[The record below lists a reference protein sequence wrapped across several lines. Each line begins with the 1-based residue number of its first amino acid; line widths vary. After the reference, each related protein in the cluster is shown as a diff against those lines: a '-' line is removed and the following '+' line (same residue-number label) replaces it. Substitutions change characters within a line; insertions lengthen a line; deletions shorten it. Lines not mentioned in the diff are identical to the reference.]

1 MDVRLCR
8 RGGGFHA
15 WLRDAAVCAP
25 PHCTFSVPLHL
36 GQGGVAGAGRGSAW
50 GAVGSGT
57 AARGR
62 WRGRIGGICLLLFP
76 ACLHGRSSRPHS
88 QAETPLIG
96 KPGLFRPAV
105 MLWCARQESNL
116 NLRLRRPPFYPLN
129 YGRAVYPESTMIRMR
144 SGERQVVS
152 MRQQALFSAWCWLLK
167 LTGSAMRR
175 SVCCKP

>member
-1 MDVRLCR
+1 MESSPKSQATSPTWSLRSHDEGRAALLILSLHLQRAFASGEGWSSPRTGGR
-8 RGGGFHA
+8 RGGRCGRCGRCVQTVVGGLIDAA
-15 WLRDAAVCAP
+15 WLR
-25 PHCTFSVPLHL
+25 
-36 GQGGVAGAGRGSAW
+36 GQ
-50 GAVGSGT
+50 
-57 AARGR
+57 
-62 WRGRIGGICLLLFP
+62 
-76 ACLHGRSSRPHS
+76 SSRPHS
-88 QAETPLIG
+88 QAERRLKG

-129 YGRAVYPESTMIRMR
+129 YGRAVYPESRMLRMR

-152 MRQQALFSAWCWLLK
+152 VRVQALFSAWCWLLK